1 MADKKFRLIDVVL
14 SVICVT
20 FTIEACAPA
29 AAMGNVQFFW
39 WIFLIITFLL
49 PYGLV
54 VAELGTTYDS
64 DGGLYDWVREGLGD
78 SWASRVS
85 WYYWVNFPLWMSSLA
100 CMFPSIMN
108 SIWGIQLSLPV
119 AILIELAFVWGVTFL
134 AFSPVSEA
142 DWIMNGGAAIKMF
155 ITAVVGCVGIWFG
168 VTHGFANDMSF
179 STFLPHLDTIDSLT
193 YLSIILFN
201 FMGFEVIATF
211 TSVMENPQRDIPKA
225 LVVGGIAIVAVY
237 VFCGFGI
244 GAAIPTEELSLD
256 SGIVDAVA
264 TMLGTTA
271 PLTQIVALV
280 FLVTLFANMTSW
292 SFGINMVASYGARQG
307 NMLKPFARL
316 NEKTGM
322 PNGAA
327 VCTGV
332 VASAV
337 LLLQLVLGEDAP
349 IFWIFFSMNVVFLL
363 LSYIPMFPAFL
374 QLRKRDGARERVY
387 RAPFEGKLLDV
398 MLTIPAIELVLSI
411 IATIVPLN
419 GTPDE
424 MSKLPML
431 VGTIILLALGEVVRI
446 VSKRGRAQDYPGIGR
461 GVPSQFD
468 EVSEEEAA

>member
-1 MADKKFRLIDVVL
+1 M
-14 SVICVT
+14 
-20 FTIEACAPA
+20 
-29 AAMGNVQFFW
+29 
-39 WIFLIITFLL
+39 
-49 PYGLV
+49 
-54 VAELGTTYDS
+54 
-64 DGGLYDWVREGLGD
+64 
-78 SWASRVS
+78 
-85 WYYWVNFPLWMSSLA
+85 
-100 CMFPSIMN
+100 
-108 SIWGIQLSLPV
+108 

-155 ITAVVGCVGIWFG
+155 ITAVIGCVGIWFG
-168 VTHGFANDMSF
+168 VTHGFANDMSLR
-179 STFLPHLDTIDSLT
+179 TFLPHLESLDSLT

-211 TSVMENPQRDIPKA
+211 TSSMQNPQRDIPKA

-271 PLTQIVALV
+271 PLTQIVAFV

-292 SFGINMVASYGARQG
+292 SFGINVVASYGAKQG
-307 NMLKPFARL
+307 NMLKPFAYC
-316 NEKTGM
+316 NPKNDM

-327 VCTGV
+327 ICTGV

-419 GTPDE
+419 GTADE

-431 VGTIILLALGEVVRI
+431 VGTVVLLAVGEVVRI
-446 VSKRGRAQDYPGIGR
+446 VSKRGRTQDYPGIGR

-468 EVSEEEAA
+468 EAPEEEAA